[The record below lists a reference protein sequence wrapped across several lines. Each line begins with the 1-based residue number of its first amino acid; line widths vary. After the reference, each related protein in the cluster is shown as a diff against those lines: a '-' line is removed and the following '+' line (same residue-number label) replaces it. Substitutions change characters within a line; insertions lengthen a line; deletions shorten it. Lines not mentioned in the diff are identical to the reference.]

1 MEMTNERK
9 FSDAKDKK
17 RDVFLNL
24 VNVNEEL
31 PDNAERKLGGG
42 GTHWYDFNILSTAPL
57 VYMPT
62 IQYITGHEAGVITNV
77 GHRVISMVR

>member
-1 MEMTNERK
+1 MEMINERK

-31 PDNAERKLGGG
+31 PGNAERKLWEAELI
-42 GTHWYDFNILSTAPL
+42 GTISVFCLRPHLFTCLRFSTSL
-57 VYMPT
+57 DMK
-62 IQYITGHEAGVITNV
+62 QG
-77 GHRVISMVR
+77 